1 MWRENALEGSRWF
14 MSFQDWIR
22 QCRTSQMVAISFRT
36 LFYHISRDSI
46 LKVDPC
52 REVREGR
59 REYVS
64 RLGKRARVSL
74 VHEPLSASPNDRLVR
89 SSRTLFPTST
99 SSHSCNIRSSPV
111 QTQYHLQEDDY
122 QRGEPRWVVVLVP
135 PVDPLQRAGPVAC
148 PSPRFN
154 RRKGAANTW
163 RKNHYCAVSELL
175 PSWSGSAFT
184 EIFKS
189 CRLLLFRPRRSLGV

>member
-1 MWRENALEGSRWF
+1 VKRSEKGNREMFGCWGKGGGSALCTSH
-14 MSFQDWIR
+14 FQPR
-22 QCRTSQMVAISFRT
+22 LSQ
-36 LFYHISRDSI
+36 
-46 LKVDPC
+46 
-52 REVREGR
+52 
-59 REYVS
+59 
-64 RLGKRARVSL
+64 LGKELGNS
-74 VHEPLSASPNDRLVR
+74 
-89 SSRTLFPTST
+89 FPDST
-99 SSHSCNIRSSPV
+99 SSHSCNIHRSPV
-111 QTQYHLQEDDY
+111 QTQYHLREDDY